1 VLKHELAEPVA
12 DSVSPED
19 VMAQAKAL
27 LEELEPANRA
37 QAQMSSR
44 ATAWVVASIAGILA
58 LIAIETGISYLRG
71 GVDLRAPW
79 MPLWGSLVMG
89 LISVYF
95 SRRPQVTPRVGLV
108 LASLVTASFLVAMG
122 LNGAI
127 AVFGLAMILTFVHI
141 VAPPNVA
148 LGASLLVLAASVLTV
163 TQQTAVSPAVSAR
176 VLAAAC
182 IALLV
187 VQFLARQNRR
197 LSEVAQSVTF
207 RLRTMVEGMG
217 EELRQTRQERD
228 IAAATDA
235 QTGLLNAR
243 AFEEAL
249 GRQLAALDAAT
260 PCALVTLRFERLDE
274 FVTALAPSDQRFF
287 LDLLVTRLAEC
298 VGSMD
303 LGRLSKWEFA
313 GLVRAK
319 GAEADFPEQLAT
331 QCARLAQP
339 ITMGTRTVPLE
350 PRMGVARWPQDGPGA
365 DELLHRSA
373 IALVMA
379 SDLRNAEP
387 VWFVPRMESVVSDRA
402 QMSQALDR
410 ALREDEFELFY
421 QPIVGAQPQPLHKA
435 EALIRWN
442 DPVKGRVSPG
452 DFIPLAESFGK
463 IVPLTNWVLVRAVAQ
478 VRAWRQQLDAAFQ
491 VSVNLPPAYLEWC
504 ADHPAEALEF
514 LSGLQAPTGSIV
526 LEITE
531 GAFLNVTPEVLQ
543 VLALLKGMGFEV
555 ALDDFGV
562 GYSCFGQ
569 LDRLPLDTMKIDKSL
584 VDHIEATP
592 AKRAVC
598 TAIIKIGHELGFRVV
613 AEGVETAGQLS
624 LLAQAGCDFIQ
635 GYVIARPM
643 GAGDFQTFAQGWGRE
658 GLRSAA

>member
-1 VLKHELAEPVA
+1 
-12 DSVSPED
+12 
-19 VMAQAKAL
+19 MAQAKAL

-71 GVDLRAPW
+71 AAALRAPW
-79 MPLWGSLVMG
+79 MPLWGALVMG

-249 GRQLAALDAAT
+249 GRQLAALDTAT

-274 FVTALAPSDQRFF
+274 FVTALAPSDQRLF
-287 LDLLVTRLAEC
+287 LDLLVARLAEC
-298 VGSMD
+298 VGSRD

-313 GLVRAK
+313 GLVRPK
-319 GAEADFPEQLAT
+319 GPELGFAEQLAG

-339 ITMGTRTVPLE
+339 ITMGSRTVPLQ
-350 PRMGVARWPQDGPGA
+350 PRMGMARWPQDGPA
-365 DELLHRSA
+365 AAELLHHSA
-373 IALVMA
+373 IALAMA
-379 SDLRNAEP
+379 ADLRSAEP
-387 VWFVPRMESVVSDRA
+387 VWFDPRMKAAVSDRA

-410 ALREDEFELFY
+410 ALREGEFELFY
-421 QPIVGAQPQPLHKA
+421 QPIVGARPQPLRKA

-442 DPVKGRVSPG
+442 DPVKGRVPPG
-452 DFIPLAESFGK
+452 DFIPLAESIGK
-463 IVPLTNWVLVRAVAQ
+463 IVPLTRWVLAQAAAQ
-478 VRAWRQQLDAAFQ
+478 VREWRQQLDPAFQ
-491 VSVNLPPAYLEWC
+491 ISVNLPPAYLEWC
-504 ADHPAEALEF
+504 AERPIEALEA
-514 LSGLQAPTGSIV
+514 LSALQVPAGSIV

-531 GAFLNVTPEVLQ
+531 GAFLNVTPEILQ

-569 LDRLPLDTMKIDKSL
+569 LDRLPLDTLKIDKSL
-584 VDHIEATP
+584 VDHIEALQS
-592 AKRAVC
+592 KRAVC
-598 TAIIKIGHELGFRVV
+598 TAIIKVGHELGLRVV
-613 AEGVETAGQLS
+613 AEGVETPGQLA
-624 LLAQAGCDFIQ
+624 LLADAGCDFIQ

-643 GAGDFQTFAQGWGRE
+643 SAGDFLTFARGWPPQGG
-658 GLRSAA
+658 GSAG